1 MGSPQFW
8 PKELDYTGKKVVVIG
23 SGATAMTLVPNM
35 SQRAEKVT
43 MVQRSPTYVVS
54 RPSVDRVANFLRA
67 IMPSSWAYGLIRL
80 RNTLWQQIIYN
91 QTRTNP
97 DRVAQTLLEEVE
109 KAVGDI
115 VDVKNTSRRPTT
127 HGISV
132 CAWYLM
138 MICLLRC
145 VTGKAEVVTD
155 TISHIDAT
163 GLVTGSG
170 EHVDADIIVSA
181 TGIEL

>member
-1 MGSPQFW
+1 
-8 PKELDYTGKKVVVIG
+8 
-23 SGATAMTLVPNM
+23 MTLVPNM

-67 IMPSSWAYGLIRL
+67 IMPSSWAYGLVRLATHCGSRSFTTRREPIRIAW
-80 RNTLWQQIIYN
+80 RKPYSKTL
-91 QTRTNP
+91 
-97 DRVAQTLLEEVE
+97 

-115 VDVKNTSRRPTT
+115 VDVKKHFADLQPMGSA
-127 HGISV
+127 SV
-132 CAWYLM
+132 LSADDDLFTA
-138 MICLLRC
+138 LR
-145 VTGKAEVVTD
+145 TGKAEVVTD

-170 EHVDADIIVSA
+170 EHVDADIYPQRVSSF
-181 TGIEL
+181 